1 MRYGILGDI
10 HANLSALETVLACMR
25 REGVDR
31 LISVGDVVGYGAAPH
46 ECIQILREAGAQ
58 VVKGNH
64 DAACVGEVDAR
75 LFNPYAR
82 AAVEWTH
89 AELGA
94 EEQQWLRGLPL
105 VADLEHCC
113 VVHATLDHPDRFDY
127 VQAVEEA
134 DPSLDAM
141 HSTVLFAGHTHVPV
155 TILRLADDPRTAYTV
170 EPEIALDDVRR
181 AFVNVGAVGQPRD
194 EDARAA
200 YAIYDSDR
208 ARIWIQRVE
217 YDVARE
223 AARIRAAGLP
233 GVLADRLFLGV

>member
-25 REGVDR
+25 RAGVDR

-46 ECIQILREAGAQ
+46 ECIQILREAGAL

-155 TILRLADDPRTAYTV
+155 
-170 EPEIALDDVRR
+170 
-181 AFVNVGAVGQPRD
+181 
-194 EDARAA
+194 
-200 YAIYDSDR
+200 DR
-208 ARIWIQRVE
+208 KSV
-217 YDVARE
+217 V
-223 AARIRAAGLP
+223 
-233 GVLADRLFLGV
+233 